1 MRRGTVGVW
10 RSHAMRERRKRTGKE
25 FNNELFLVMTM
36 HEISHRRGRRV
47 YVKSLKNK
55 STKTR
60 LNFDHGNVWSV
71 YPPIA
76 GKIKRFWWFP
86 ISVKA
91 ILLKLGDRCFLPL
104 ANFGLFLWPGLG
116 TRTQRRVARSSYTT
130 GSTTPP
136 THPPKNILLRQIK
149 CYFTPKPPTP
159 HKNKSQ
165 SCPVGLYHQFHHT
178 THPTTFVED
187 FQTHFLKRP
196 EQRYLDFNFY
206 F

>member
-1 MRRGTVGVW
+1 MRQGTVGVW

-60 LNFDHGNVWSV
+60 LNLDHGNVWSV

-104 ANFGLFLWPGLG
+104 ANFGLFLW
-116 TRTQRRVARSSYTT
+116 RWERERSGEWPAQVTPLALPHH
-130 GSTTPP
+130 PP
-136 THPPKNILLRQIK
+136 THQKNILLRHIK
-149 CYFTPKPPTP
+149 CYFTPNPHPHIKTNVRVVQSGCTTSFTTQPTRP
-159 HKNKSQ
+159 LLWKIFK
-165 SCPVGLYHQFHHT
+165 LI
-178 THPTTFVED
+178 
-187 FQTHFLKRP
+187 FLKDLNRGI
-196 EQRYLDFNFY
+196 
-206 F
+206 